1 MPERY
6 EATAARK
13 ITGLESSFRD
23 LNTRESGYTMGDLIG
38 AVLGF
43 PGLRAFWP
51 MSSVNES
58 GNVLD
63 LSGQGRTLTNNNAAP
78 RAVHRDLIPYVS
90 FNGATQYLSRADEAG
105 LDITGALTIGI
116 WACPTAVGV
125 NQMVMCKDGATGQL
139 AYHLQHTSSNV
150 LRFQIS
156 TDGSNI
162 KQANSAVTYGANE
175 WRFVV
180 GRFTPSTELALFVN
194 GEKYTNTT
202 SIPATIFNSNSPLA
216 IGVWPNGGAPQ
227 RYFTGYKTLGFV
239 CAAALPD
246 AMINY
251 FFHMSRT
258 LFGV

>member
-38 AVLGF
+38 SVLGF
-43 PGLRAFWP
+43 PELRAFWP

-90 FNGATQYLSRADEAG
+90 FNGTTQYLSRADEAG
-105 LDITGALTIGI
+105 LDITGALTVVGWFYHNAVAAGAMISKYNTTGNQRGYSLGTITGGI
-116 WACPTAVGV
+116 PQLTVSSDGTATTVV
-125 NQMVMCKDGATGQL
+125 NSGTDAVAAATWYFF
-139 AYHLQHTSSNV
+139 A
-150 LRFQIS
+150 
-156 TDGSNI
+156 
-162 KQANSAVTYGANE
+162 
-175 WRFVV
+175 
-180 GRFTPSTELALFVN
+180 GRFTPSSELALFFN
-194 GEKYTNTT
+194 REKYVNTT
-202 SIPATIFNSNSPLA
+202 SIPAAIYNSSAALM
-216 IGVWPNGGAPQ
+216 IGGINGGASLAG
-227 RYFTGYKTLGFV
+227 RTSIGLI

-246 AMINY
+246 AQINY